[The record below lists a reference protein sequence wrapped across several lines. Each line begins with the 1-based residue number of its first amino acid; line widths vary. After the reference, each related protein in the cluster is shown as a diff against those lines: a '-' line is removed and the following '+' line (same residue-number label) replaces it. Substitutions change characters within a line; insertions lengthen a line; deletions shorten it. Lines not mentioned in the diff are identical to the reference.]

1 MFNKHSLV
9 EGAKNLSRSFWLSIT
24 AITVLAVSLSS
35 VAIIIILRTSISHLL
50 RQLDNNIE
58 ITIFLEPDLDEQTI
72 AEIKRDL
79 DRIPQIQSWRY
90 VDNEEAK
97 RELAQ
102 NADQADGFRNTLL
115 SIDFEINLDYFL
127 VKPDKVE
134 NYKVVYNLLT
144 SEKYQPVFKRVLN
157 KQDFIDRLQTLYYW
171 TNIIGLIVVIVFS
184 LIAILVM
191 MNILKIAIYNYK
203 SEIEIMRLV
212 GATNSYIQGPFIA
225 QGAYFALIAN
235 IIVLIIFVPLSNLV
249 ASYFTANVDAG
260 KTDLLPEI
268 YLSLGLMVF
277 ISVLVGVFTSFFSTQ
292 KYLQQ

>member
-24 AITVLAVSLSS
+24 AITVLVVSLSS

-58 ITIFLEPDLDEQTI
+58 ITIFLEPGLDEETI
-72 AEIKRDL
+72 AEIKKDL
-79 DRIPQIQSWRY
+79 DRIPQIESWRY
-90 VDNEEAK
+90 ISNEEAK
-97 RELAQ
+97 RELVQ
-102 NADQADGFRNTLL
+102 NADQAEGFRDTIL

-134 NYKVVYNLLT
+134 NYNVVYNLLS

-157 KQDFIDRLQTLYYW
+157 KQDFINRLQTLYYW
-171 TNIIGLIVVIVFS
+171 TNIIGLIVVIIFS
-184 LIAILVM
+184 LIAVLVM
-191 MNILKIAIYNYK
+191 MNILKIAVYNYK

-225 QGAYFALIAN
+225 QGTYFALIAS

-249 ASYFTANVDAG
+249 ANYFTTNVEVNE
-260 KTDLLPEI
+260 TNLLPEI
-268 YLSLGLMVF
+268 YLSLGIMVF
-277 ISVLVGVFTSFFSTQ
+277 VSVLVGMLTSFFSTQ